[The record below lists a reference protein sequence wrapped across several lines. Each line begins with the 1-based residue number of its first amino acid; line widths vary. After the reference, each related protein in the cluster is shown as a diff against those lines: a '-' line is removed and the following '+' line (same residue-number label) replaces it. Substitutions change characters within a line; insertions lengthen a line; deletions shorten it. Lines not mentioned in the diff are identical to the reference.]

1 MADHSRLT
9 LVGIDFS
16 ECDHRIY
23 ATAVSVEDASKCKR
37 PVSVPGIEVKVK
49 RVVVKLKNLSSRS
62 RRMLIIACVA
72 HCPVLRQEG

>member
-16 ECDHRIY
+16 GCDHRIY

-37 PVSVPGIEVKVK
+37 PVSVLGIEVKVK
-49 RVVVKLKNLSSRS
+49 RVVVKNYLSSRS
-62 RRMLIIACVA
+62 RCMLIISYVA